1 MVPIQL
7 YQWRMSHS
15 YIKNILTM
23 KKLLVIISVLCA
35 LTAVAQN
42 KKRFAYYLNNSLE
55 SVPKEEATIL
65 GKGLMENGLLKLDC
79 YAITDNLLLMT
90 AHYTD
95 SSLSVLQ
102 GRFSTYHANG
112 DVAEAGAYTVNNKEG
127 VWQKWDSLGHK
138 TDSAHYKVDKAT
150 FKRGWGYDEKG
161 NISHKRTVDSLA
173 DTYQVIYYDEA
184 QRMTHQVDFKG
195 QKGVIITYGEN
206 GITKEALF
214 TRVEQEAEFPGS
226 LDGWRVYLEKNLDPD
241 VPIYMKAPNG
251 IYQVKVQFV
260 VKEDG
265 SLADIK
271 TLTNHGYGMEKE
283 VMRIMKKSPLW
294 IPAVQYGRKV
304 KAYRLQPVTFVV
316 QEK

>member
-1 MVPIQL
+1 
-7 YQWRMSHS
+7 
-15 YIKNILTM
+15 M
-23 KKLLVIISVLCA
+23 KKLLVIISVLFA

-79 YAITDNLLLMT
+79 YAVADNMLLMT

-95 SSLSVLQ
+95 SSLSVLE
-102 GRFSTYHANG
+102 GTFTSFHPNG
-112 DVAEAGAYTVNNKEG
+112 DTAQAGTYAASNRMG

-138 TDSAHYKVDKAT
+138 TDSILYQADKAIFEAGWKYDKKGKLHYK
-150 FKRGWGYDEKG
+150 
-161 NISHKRTVDSLA
+161 STVDSLA
-173 DTYQVIYYDEA
+173 DTYQAVYYDDA
-184 QRMTHQVDFKG
+184 QKINYQVDFKG
-195 QKGVIITYGEN
+195 QKGIMTTYGEK
-206 GITKEALF
+206 GITKDSLF
-214 TRVEQEAEFPGS
+214 TRKEQEAQFPGS
-226 LDGWRVYLEKNLDPD
+226 DVSWRMYLEKNLDSE
-241 VPIYMKAPNG
+241 VPVYMKAPAG
-251 IYQVKVQFV
+251 IYQVKVQFI

-265 SLADIK
+265 SLVDIK